1 VFPRYLLYL
10 LVFFSVSFSAIS
22 SNGQDSPPPG
32 DYVPGELLITPQQGV
47 SDTELEAEYE
57 GHGGKRVT
65 KISGIETHRIK
76 VPEPALDAIEAA
88 LKKNPKIKNVEKNF
102 LAEGGR
108 IPNDPGYA
116 SQWHL
121 PKVSAPA
128 GWDITIGSSTI
139 RIAIIDSGV
148 DPSHPDL
155 IGKLVP
161 GFNFLSDNLDT
172 HDVKGHGTAVAG
184 TAAAMTNSG
193 IGVAGLAWSNSIM
206 PLVVLNSNNYATY
219 ADIASA
225 IIYAADHSAKVIN
238 ISIGGSSYS
247 STLQNAVNYAWNKGL
262 VIAASAMNN
271 NTSTPYYPAALTN
284 VLAVAATDK
293 NDAKASFSNF
303 GSWIDVAAPGTY
315 IYTTNRGGSYG
326 NWAGTSF
333 SSPLVAALAAL
344 VFSKNPKLTNAQVVD
359 LIKKN
364 ADDRGTAGFD
374 PYFGWGRINAA
385 RTLQAAA
392 VTPALSVAITSPTS
406 GSTVS
411 GIVPITAATSS
422 PIGIAKVQFYVD
434 GALKSTDLLS
444 PYSYS
449 WNSTG
454 LSGSH
459 TLVAKA
465 YDVAGNI
472 ASSSPVT
479 VSVVP
484 PDTTPPTVKITGYA
498 ISGQYMTVTVSAS
511 DANGGKVVK
520 VQLYVDGVLKATDTA
535 SPWSFQIY
543 VGSWKKGSSHFLK
556 AKAYDAAG
564 NVGTSSQVTV
574 VK

>member
-1 VFPRYLLYL
+1 MFPRYLLYL

-22 SNGQDSPPPG
+22 NGQDSPPPS

-57 GHGGKRVT
+57 CHGGKRV
-65 KISGIETHRIK
+65 KKLSGIETHHIK
-76 VPEPALDAIEAA
+76 VPEQALDAIEAV

-108 IPNDPGYA
+108 TPNDPGYA

-128 GWDITIGSSTI
+128 GWDITIGSLTV
-139 RIAIIDSGV
+139 RIAIVDSGV
-148 DPSHPDL
+148 DPVHPDL

-225 IIYAADHSAKVIN
+225 IIYAADHGAKVVN

-262 VIAASAMNN
+262 VIVASAMNY

-293 NDAKASFSNF
+293 YDNKASFSNY
-303 GSWIDVAAPGTY
+303 GNWVDVAAPGTY

-326 NWAGTSF
+326 NWQGTSF

-344 VFSKNPKLTNAQVVD
+344 VFSKNPKLINAQVVD

-364 ADDRGTAGFD
+364 ADDRGTVGFD
-374 PYFGWGRINAA
+374 QYFGWGRINAA

-411 GIVPITAATSS
+411 GIVPISATTSS

-434 GALKSTDLLS
+434 GVLKSTDLLS
-444 PYSYS
+444 PYTFS

-472 ASSSPVT
+472 ASSNPVT
-479 VSVVP
+479 VTVVP
-484 PDTTPPTVKITGYA
+484 ADTTPPAAKITGYA
-498 ISGQYMTVTVSAS
+498 ISGNYMTVTVSAS
-511 DANGGKVVK
+511 DASGGKVVK
-520 VQLYVDGVLKATDTA
+520 VELYVDGVLKATDTA
-535 SPWSFQIY
+535 SPWSFTVY
-543 VGSWKKGSSHFLK
+543 VGSWAKGSSHTLK